1 MVNKLTIRALRC
13 LGVICPLTVKLIHL
27 LFVPRTRKKHLF
39 PDTKYLVLLFN
50 HAIREKLMRA
60 IWRGDWDDGTR
71 QYVLTICFHST
82 TPRLRA
88 WYLFLQK
95 DTFSVSRG
103 CQTICPWYPSG
114 KEYLLK
120 HPSIDELSET
130 SGVACFVKGS
140 AAFKSGNKEEAQRLF
155 NLARQ
160 YGFSA

>member
-1 MVNKLTIRALRC
+1 MLNITKVALRC
-13 LGVICPLTVKLIHL
+13 LGVRHL
-27 LFVPRTRKKHLF
+27 LIEKLTKLLLVPTTRKKQMF
-39 PDTKYLVLLFN
+39 PWKKYIPLLFN

-60 IWRGDWDDGTR
+60 IWRGNWDDDTR
-71 QYVLTICFHST
+71 KYVITICFHST